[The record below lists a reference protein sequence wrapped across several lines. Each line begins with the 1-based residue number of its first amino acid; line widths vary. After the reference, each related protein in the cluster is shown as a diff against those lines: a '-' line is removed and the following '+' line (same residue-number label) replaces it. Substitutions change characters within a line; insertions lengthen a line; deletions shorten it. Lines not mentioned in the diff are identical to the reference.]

1 MATVA
6 RAERGNRYTAVAIFL
21 HWAMALGILALIV
34 IGLAMTHVKLKPFD
48 LFRLYQL
55 HKSIGITIL
64 LAAFLRLAWRLMHK
78 PPALPAAMPPA
89 ERKAA
94 EATHLLLYFYLFVLP
109 LTGWAVVSAAV
120 LNVPTYL
127 YGIIPWPHLPIL
139 PTLHNKKPVEHV
151 LALTHTYLAWSL
163 IALLVLHIGAALRH
177 HLILRD
183 DILTRMLPWGR
194 RQAKTKETSSR

>member
-34 IGLAMTHVKLKPFD
+34 IGLVMTHVKLKPFD

-78 PPALPAAMPPA
+78 PPALPTAMRRRSA
-89 ERKAA
+89 R
-94 EATHLLLYFYLFVLP
+94 LP
-109 LTGWAVVSAAV
+109 RRPICCSTLTF
-120 LNVPTYL
+120 
-127 YGIIPWPHLPIL
+127 
-139 PTLHNKKPVEHV
+139 
-151 LALTHTYLAWSL
+151 
-163 IALLVLHIGAALRH
+163 
-177 HLILRD
+177 
-183 DILTRMLPWGR
+183 
-194 RQAKTKETSSR
+194 SRCL